1 MQNNKPYNMV
11 LVKGEGACA
20 LLREKEVVP
29 QDKWELFEFYTLAE
43 KQAFALGLGTEAGDG
58 WVRCFLVQHKDY
70 GLLEGLDMTQFKNE
84 DRTSVKFEIDVE
96 LTHPV
101 DKKGWAQVQ
110 DHIVEAILNQIEHSE
125 KGFTTEEGD
134 ALTEDVVVS
143 CEHTGLSTWIRQ
155 KSNGRFFSEIL

>member
-1 MQNNKPYNMV
+1 MV
-11 LVKGEGACA
+11 LLKGEEACA

-29 QDKWELFEFYTLAE
+29 QDKWELFEFTTLSE

-58 WVRCFLVQHKDY
+58 WVHCFLVTPGDY

-125 KGFTTEEGD
+125 KGFTTEEGN
-134 ALTEDVVVS
+134 ALTKDVVIH
-143 CEHTGLSTWIRQ
+143 CDHTDLSLWLRQ
-155 KSNGRFFSEIL
+155 KSNGRFFGETL